1 MKGHD
6 WAAIRQAY
14 PIVTIAGQV
23 AKLSK
28 AGRNF
33 TGCCPF
39 HNEKTPSFFVYPD
52 SESFH
57 CFGCSAHGDVVDF
70 VALSEGVDTVTALAR
85 LTGGKDIRMTDERRA
100 EHNAAMAERDAQSAA
115 DRKAAT
121 AKAFDRWRKSQPYD
135 DEKPHP
141 YIAKKKIERHTARM
155 EGGNLIVPVYDADGI
170 LQNVQTISPTGAKLF
185 HKGAPMAGGRLLIGI
200 NLGPVIIAEGFAT
213 GATLHEACADQ
224 VCVTFSMGNMREVAT
239 QLHNA
244 GHDIILAPDA
254 GPCADMCEKLGAELG
269 VPVAVPVI
277 AANGGDF
284 NDMAAVSGHD
294 AVSAVILKAVR
305 SFAAAK
311 QAEADEKQA
320 ETAPID
326 LWAKPS
332 PPDFPIGILPKIIED
347 FSIIRA
353 DQMGV
358 DPGGLAMSALT
369 ACATVIRDEIQVKV
383 KRHEGW
389 TESARIWT
397 MLIGEPS
404 YKKSPIMRAATG
416 RIKQLDADMLYANNK
431 ALADWQE
438 DGGTKGDSPKP
449 SEPRLRVEDITME
462 ACQEVAR
469 HSPDGILVLQDELSG
484 WFGGIEKYAG
494 GKGGAKDRS
503 FWLTAYGGGQYAVNR
518 VGRGSFLIDNL
529 SVSILGGVQPDPIRR
544 IVGDASDDG
553 LIQRFLPVV
562 LRPANLGKDEE
573 SSTVAADFDMFLEL
587 LHGLRAPDSVL
598 GPLPLQFD
606 DGARKIREGLE
617 AKHHAMVQR
626 IEGYNRKLA
635 AHIGKF
641 DGLYPRLCII
651 WHCADHVANNP
662 SAPLP
667 VTISAATAAKVE
679 KFLHEYIV
687 KHSLAFYL
695 GVIGLADDHDQLCDI
710 GGYIL
715 AHKIETVTMRTLQ
728 RGSRQMRK
736 ITREDAGR
744 IFEQLEAFGWLE
756 QVSKRTDAPS
766 WKVNPDVHILFAD
779 RGKSE
784 KAKRNA
790 IRIEIA
796 DMTKG

>member
-14 PIVTIAGQV
+14 PIVTVAGAV
-23 AKLSK
+23 TKLRK
-28 AGRNF
+28 AGKNF

-39 HNEKTPSFFVYPD
+39 HNEKTPSFYVYPD

-70 VALSEGVDTVTALAR
+70 VALNDGVDTKTALAR
-85 LTGGKDIRMTDERRA
+85 LTGGQDIRMTDERRA
-100 EHNAAMAERDAQSAA
+100 EHEAAMTEREAQTAAE
-115 DRKAAT
+115 RKAAT
-121 AKAFDRWRKSQPYD
+121 AKAFDRWRKSQPYN
-135 DEKPHP
+135 DEAPHA
-141 YIAKKKIERHTARM
+141 YIAKKRIERHTARL
-155 EGGNLIVPVYDADGI
+155 EGENLILPVYDADGV
-170 LQNVQTISPTGAKLF
+170 LQNVQTISATGKKLF
-185 HKGAPMAGGRLLIGI
+185 HTGAPMAGGRLLIGI
-200 NLGPVIIAEGFAT
+200 NMGPIIVAEGFAT

-239 QLHNA
+239 QLHAA
-244 GHDIILAPDA
+244 GHQIILAPDA
-254 GPCADMCEKLGAELG
+254 GACAEMCAKLGEELG
-269 VPVAVPVI
+269 VPVAVPVTTDK
-277 AANGGDF
+277 GDF
-284 NDMAAVSGHD
+284 NDMASEVGHD
-294 AVSAVILKAVR
+294 AVAAVILKAVR

-311 QAEADEKQA
+311 QADAEDEQA
-320 ETAPID
+320 ESAPTD

-332 PPDFPIGILPKIIED
+332 PPDFPVGILPKIIED
-347 FSIIRA
+347 FSIVRA
-353 DQMGV
+353 EQMGV
-358 DPGGLAMSALT
+358 DPGGLAMSAL
-369 ACATVIRDEIQVKV
+369 ASCATVIRDEIQVKV
-383 KRHEGW
+383 KRHELW
-389 TESARIWT
+389 TESARLWV

-404 YKKSPIMRAATG
+404 YKKSPMMRAATG
-416 RIKQLDADMLYANNK
+416 RIKKLDADMLYANNK

-438 DGGTKGDSPKP
+438 DGGSKGDRPKP

-469 HSPDGILVLQDELSG
+469 HSPDGILALQDELSG

-494 GKGGAKDRS
+494 GKGGAKDRA
-503 FWLTAYGGGQYAVNR
+503 FWLQAFNGGQYAVNR

-562 LRPANLGKDEE
+562 LRPAKLGKDEE
-573 SSTVAADFDMFLEL
+573 SSTVAADFDLFLEC
-587 LHGLRAPDSVL
+587 LHELRAPDSVL
-598 GPLPLQFD
+598 GPLALQFD
-606 DGARKIREGLE
+606 DGARRIREELE

-641 DGLYPRLCII
+641 DGLFPRLCII
-651 WHCADHVANNP
+651 WHCADHVAANP
-662 SAPLP
+662 ADPLP
-667 VTISAATAAKVE
+667 VTISTATAAKVE
-679 KFLHEYIV
+679 KFLHDYIM

-695 GVIGLADDHDQLCDI
+695 GVIGLADDHDQLCDV

-715 AHKIETVTMRTLQ
+715 AHKLENVTMRTLQ

-736 ITREDAGR
+736 ITREEGAK

-756 QVSKRTDAPS
+756 QVSKRSDTPA
-766 WKVNPDVHILFAD
+766 WKVNPDVHVLFAD
-779 RGKSE
+779 RGKAE
-784 KAKRNA
+784 KAKRNE
-790 IRIEIA
+790 IRSEIA
-796 DMTKG
+796 EMTGA

>member
-14 PIVTIAGQV
+14 PIVTVAGAV
-23 AKLSK
+23 TKLRK

-39 HNEKTPSFFVYPD
+39 HNEKTPSFYVYPD
-52 SESFH
+52 TESFH

-70 VALSEGVDTVTALAR
+70 VALNDGVDTKTALAR
-85 LTGGKDIRMTDERRA
+85 LTGGQDIRMTDERRA
-100 EHNAAMAERDAQSAA
+100 EHDAAMAERESQTATE
-115 DRKAAT
+115 RKDAT
-121 AKAFDRWRKSQPYD
+121 AKAFDRWRKSQPYN
-135 DEKPHP
+135 DETPHP
-141 YIAKKKIERHTARM
+141 YIAKKRIERHTARL
-155 EGGNLIVPVYDADGI
+155 EGSNLIVPVYDADGV
-170 LQNVQTISPTGAKLF
+170 LQNVQTISPTGTKLF

-200 NLGPVIIAEGFAT
+200 NMGPIIVAEGFAT

-224 VCVTFSMGNMREVAT
+224 VCVTFSMGNMREVAI
-239 QLHNA
+239 QLHDA

-254 GPCADMCEKLGAELG
+254 GACAEMCEKLGAELG
-269 VPVAVPVI
+269 VPVAVPVTTDK
-277 AANGGDF
+277 GDF
-284 NDMAAVSGHD
+284 NDMAADAGHD
-294 AVSAVILKAVR
+294 AVAAVVLKAVR
-305 SFAAAK
+305 AFAAAK
-311 QAEADEKQA
+311 QAEADEQQA
-320 ETAPID
+320 ETAPTD
-326 LWAKPS
+326 LWAKPA

-347 FSIIRA
+347 FSIVRA

-369 ACATVIRDEIQVKV
+369 ACATVIRDEIQIKV

-416 RIKQLDADMLYANNK
+416 RIKQLDADMLYANKK

-438 DGGTKGDSPKP
+438 DGGTKGDRPKP

-562 LRPANLGKDEE
+562 LRPAKLGKDEE

-598 GPLPLQFD
+598 GQLPLQFD

-651 WHCADHVANNP
+651 WHCAEHVANDP

-667 VTISAATAAKVE
+667 VTITAKTAAKVE
-679 KFLHEYIV
+679 KFLHDYIM

-695 GVIGLADDHDQLCDI
+695 GVIGLADDHDQLCDV

-736 ITREDAGR
+736 ITREEAGR
-744 IFEQLEAFGWLE
+744 IFEQLEAFGWLV
-756 QVSKRTDAPS
+756 QVSKRSDTPAWS
-766 WKVNPDVHILFAD
+766 VNPDVHILFAD
-779 RGKSE
+779 RGKAE
-784 KAKRNA
+784 KAKRNE
-790 IRIEIA
+790 IRSEIA
-796 DMTKG
+796 EMTGG